1 MGYRP
6 GHMTTALWLGI
17 GLFAIGAALRVY
29 GWRPF
34 ADAYAKRHAAAPPR
48 SWLWT
53 SSDDPAT
60 EDRRRLAAIGTAL
73 LWVGAVLA
81 ILNPS
86 I

>member
-1 MGYRP
+1 
-6 GHMTTALWLGI
+6 MTTALWIGL
-17 GLFAIGAALRVY
+17 GLFAIGAAMRIY

-53 SSDDPAT
+53 QADDPVM
-60 EDRRRLAAIGTAL
+60 ERRRQIAAIGTAL
-73 LWVGAVLA
+73 LWIGAFVA
-81 ILNPS
+81 ILNPA